1 MSVTA
6 KWTGIDEFRE
16 WLQSLPSDAAG
27 EADHIV
33 QGEANAAAVQ
43 IRSRYLARA
52 ADLATKTL
60 VYKKVSRAGVV
71 SYTVRNTH
79 KLARIYELGTVA
91 RHYFTRH
98 GGVRHETGRMP
109 AAHAFLPIYYQRRRI
124 MYLLLKDML
133 VRFGFTK
140 VFGDA

>member
-1 MSVTA
+1 MSTSVQ
-6 KWTGIDEFRE
+6 WTGIEEFRQ

-27 EADHIV
+27 EADHIA

-43 IRSRYLARA
+43 IRSRYLPNASN
-52 ADLATKTL
+52 LATKTL
-60 VYKKVSRAGVV
+60 VYRTSTRGIVK
-71 SYTVRNTH
+71 YTVRNSH
-79 KLARIYELGTVA
+79 PLARIYELGTVA

-98 GGVRHETGRMP
+98 GVEHLTGRMP
-109 AAHAFLPIYYQRRRI
+109 AKHAFLPVYYQRRRV
-124 MYLLLKDML
+124 MFLLLKDML